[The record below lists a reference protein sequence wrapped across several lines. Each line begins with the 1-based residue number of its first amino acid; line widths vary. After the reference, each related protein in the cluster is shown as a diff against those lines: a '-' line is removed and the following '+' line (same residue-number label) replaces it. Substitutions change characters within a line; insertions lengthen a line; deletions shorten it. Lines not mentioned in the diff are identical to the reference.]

1 MSGQGGGELFGGR
14 VFRGFSRAK
23 ERSSRWRDPKVE
35 VWKGWEFSGDG
46 EQCFVMECRMQ
57 GWWSMRTDRQVGA
70 RAPEATVTL
79 F

>member
-1 MSGQGGGELFGGR
+1 M
-14 VFRGFSRAK
+14 
-23 ERSSRWRDPKVE
+23 E